1 MLGLEAEVDLLAGD
15 EAPVVIHLDG
25 HLVGPHLH
33 LALEE
38 GPR

>member
-25 HLVGPHLH
+25 HLVGPHLPSH
-33 LALEE
+33 SRK